1 MGGRLILISA
11 WFESLALS
19 PCCIV
24 FDNNSLELDSEVG
37 RLIMISTWFES
48 LALNPCCILFDNNLD
63 SQNEETCHNVPT
75 HHCQSS
81 PVENVVH
88 QCKKVGLS
96 MSTYLNLCLILVDV
110 KLMIIFILSQVS
122 DGARKCEKVPVK
134 KCSAVTSQQ
143 CRQVCA

>member
-88 QCKKVGLS
+88 QCKKV
-96 MSTYLNLCLILVDV
+96 
-110 KLMIIFILSQVS
+110 S